1 MYTYVT
7 GISLIDQVK
16 EGIPPGSNILI
27 LAPSMSSGE
36 LLGYALAKPRTGEY
50 ALILTTVKRAVDL
63 LDYFSHE
70 QFDRKHTGIID
81 SVTKLSTPDIVDNTQ
96 VTFVSSPSDLT
107 GIGIKFSSMVESIFN
122 GEFADAGDA
131 LFPPPV
137 RFYIDSLTTLLMYRK
152 LEVLYQFLHVIT
164 AKLKKME
171 AVGIY
176 ILNNESF
183 DEKTLSLMKQL
194 MNVVIEVKTEQH
206 GEFLRIRGV
215 IGISQ
220 EWMPFRIQQGNLE
233 LMA

>member
-1 MYTYVT
+1 MYTYAT
-7 GISLIDQVK
+7 GISLVDDAK
-16 EGIPPGSNILI
+16 GGIPPGSNILI

-36 LLGYALAKPRTGEY
+36 QLGYALSRPRQGEY
-50 ALILTTVKRAVDL
+50 ALILTTVKRSVDL
-63 LDYFSHE
+63 LDYFASE
-70 QFDRKHTGIID
+70 QFDRKFIGIID
-81 SVTKLSTPDIVDNTQ
+81 SVTRLSTPDINDNTQ
-96 VTFVSSPSDLT
+96 IKFVSSPSDLT
-107 GIGIKFSSMVESIFN
+107 GIGIKFSSMIESIFN
-122 GEFADAGDA
+122 GEFASADDA
-131 LFPPPV
+131 LFPPPI

-171 AVGIY
+171 AIGIY

-206 GEFLRIRGV
+206 GDFLRIRGV
-215 IGISQ
+215 IGLSQ
-220 EWMPFRIQQGNLE
+220 EWVPFRIHQGNLE